1 MWECYLSPPQWRVS
15 GFVELDYIEVGEDTV
30 VDTNEEY
37 EEGEEAQPKWLNKIK
52 EEDSGVG
59 GTQIHL
65 P

>member
-1 MWECYLSPPQWRVS
+1 M
-15 GFVELDYIEVGEDTV
+15 